1 MIKCIS
7 CGEKL
12 TGKDLKYREGG
23 EHRDNARCIKCKA
36 KLKKNEG
43 DKVS

>member
-1 MIKCIS
+1 MNNCIS
-7 CGEKL
+7 CGNRL
-12 TGKDLKYREGG
+12 TSKDLKYRDIG

-36 KLKKNEG
+36 QLKKNEG